1 MVKNFD
7 LTPLECEVLLLMTE
21 GRFNQ
26 EIAYRLSVDRSVVDQ
41 AVGQIIQKLGAR
53 SRTEAALIA
62 IRRHV
67 V

>member
-7 LTPLECEVLLLMTE
+7 LTPLECETLLLMTE